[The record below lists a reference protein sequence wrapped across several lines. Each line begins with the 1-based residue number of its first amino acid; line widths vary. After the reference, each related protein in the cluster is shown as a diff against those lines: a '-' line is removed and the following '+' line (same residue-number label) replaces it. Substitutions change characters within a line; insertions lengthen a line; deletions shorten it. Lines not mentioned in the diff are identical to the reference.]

1 MMAASECFEAF
12 LRSLSR
18 ELQGRLSASLSQAI
32 DQARAQQQQALKQLT
47 NFQQVK
53 EAHEQARSALVAQ
66 RQALQSVLDGLPLSE
81 FWHCLEA
88 RLFESQLRK
97 ELTAL
102 DEAIAEEERQI
113 AQAQSMLDVFGPLEA
128 EAARRQADLSGWL
141 GRMGL
146 GG

>member
-1 MMAASECFEAF
+1 MAASKCFEAF
-12 LRSLSR
+12 VRSLSR
-18 ELQGRLSASLSQAI
+18 ELQGLLSASLSQAI
-32 DQARAQQQQALKQLT
+32 DRAQAQQQQALKQLT
-47 NFQQVK
+47 SFQQVK

-66 RQALQSVLDGLPLSE
+66 RQQLQSVLDDLPLGE

-88 RLFESQLRK
+88 RLVESQLRK

-102 DEAIAEEERQI
+102 DKAIAEEERQI
-113 AQAQSMLDVFGPLEA
+113 AQAQSMLDVFGPLEE
-128 EAARRQADLSGWL
+128 EAARRQAVLSEWL